1 MKHKRVASILVALLL
16 ILVANQSQDKGYDA
30 TKMKA
35 INSDLVWLS
44 ISSFK
49 NQRDGLDITC
59 QTCK

>member
-1 MKHKRVASILVALLL
+1 MKHKRTASALIALFLVFF
-16 ILVANQSQDKGYDA
+16 ANQSQSKGYDA
-30 TKMKA
+30 TELKA